1 MAVFFDKTCKGRLKN
16 PISSAP
22 FFSHTECYPMN
33 ESIKNKLHGLL
44 VLAVAALFGWM
55 GWQ

>member
-1 MAVFFDKTCKGRLKN
+1 
-16 PISSAP
+16 
-22 FFSHTECYPMN
+22 MN
-33 ESIKNKLHGLL
+33 ESIKNKLRGLL